1 MAVNDIYQLTDFQ
14 TIGGQQIENVY
25 FYRQTAADG
34 AFPSAKALVDL
45 WNSQV
50 RIAVTNIQYTGC
62 VHNRYQ
68 AINLF
73 SLAELYD
80 VLDSDAGAIAG
91 DVQPFFVAWGFGAPR
106 SDREIRKST
115 RRIGGVMEV
124 HVTNGV
130 ATAPAIALLNTMA
143 TAFNAVLNN
152 GVVGG
157 SNNFVPVAVKR
168 IKVTPSI
175 GKPYYRLPTSLAE
188 ATYRTI
194 TNWAYERVTTQSSRK
209 PGHGA

>member
-1 MAVNDIYQLTDFQ
+1 MGVNDLYQLTDFQ
-14 TIGGQQIENVY
+14 VIGGQQIENVY
-25 FYRQTAADG
+25 FYRQTAVDAS
-34 AFPSAKALVDL
+34 FPSAKALVEL

-50 RIAVTNIQYTGC
+50 RIAVTNIQYTGL

-73 SLAELYD
+73 DETELWD

-106 SDREIRKST
+106 TNREIRKST

-130 ATAPAIALLNTMA
+130 ATAPAITLLNNMSA
-143 TAFNAVLNN
+143 AFNAVLNN

-157 SNNFVPVAVKR
+157 SNNFVPVAVRR
-168 IKVTPSI
+168 ILHTPST

-194 TNWAYERVTTQSSRK
+194 TNWAYEKVTTQSSRK
-209 PGHGA
+209 PGHGS